1 MADST
6 RIALRLDLD
15 PAADPIRGRL
25 TAPTGEEDEFVGWLG
40 LAGAI
45 ERLARVDVQAAWP
58 RLWTDVQL

>member
-1 MADST
+1 
-6 RIALRLDLD
+6 LDLD
-15 PAADPIRGRL
+15 PGADPIRGRL